1 MQPFAPGK
9 TRVKENREEIM
20 MEKRKLGNSDL
31 EITPIGLGAWAI
43 GGGGWEFGWGPQE
56 DNDSI
61 AAIHEGLDRG
71 INWIDTAAA
80 YGLGHSEQVVA
91 RALQGRKERPY
102 VFTKCS
108 LVWNK
113 SGEIGHTLKAAS
125 IRHECEQSLRRL
137 KVDTIDLYQIHWPI
151 PDEDIEQAWTELA
164 RLKEEGKVRYIGV
177 SNFDV
182 KQMQRVMRIAPI
194 TSLQPPYSLLAR
206 QIEGEILPFAVR
218 QNIGVIVYSPMYS
231 GLLSGKMTRERVARF
246 PMDDWRRNNRNFQ
259 EPLLSHNLRLVELLR
274 EIGDRHGVTAG
285 EVAIAWTLQNPA
297 VTAAIVG
304 VRNPDQ
310 VSGIIGAG
318 SFRLSESEVDEIAEA
333 QMAEADELS
342 LFS

>member
-1 MQPFAPGK
+1 
-9 TRVKENREEIM
+9 

-43 GGGGWEFGWGPQE
+43 GGGGWEFGWAPQQ
-56 DNDSI
+56 DQDSI
-61 AAIHEGLDRG
+61 AAIHEGLDQG

-80 YGLGHSEQVVA
+80 YGLGHSEEVVA
-91 RALQGRKERPY
+91 RALQGRSSRPY
-102 VFTKCS
+102 MFTKCS
-108 LVWNK
+108 LVWDT
-113 SGEIGHTLKAAS
+113 GRAIGHSLKAAS

-151 PDEDIEQAWTELA
+151 PDEDIEEAWTELA

-177 SNFDV
+177 SNFDAQ
-182 KQMQRVMRIAPI
+182 QMQRAMDIAPV

-206 QIEGEILPFAVR
+206 QAEGEILPFAAR
-218 QNIGVIVYSPMYS
+218 NGIGVIVYSPMYS
-231 GLLSGKMTRERVARF
+231 GLLSGKMTRERIASF
-246 PMDDWRRNNRNFQ
+246 PQDDWRRRNRNFQ

-274 EIGDRHGVTAG
+274 EIGLRHEVAAG

-297 VTAAIVG
+297 VTGAIVG
-304 VRNPDQ
+304 VRSREQ
-310 VSGIIGAG
+310 VLGIIKAG
-318 SFRLSESEVDEIAEA
+318 EFRLSAAEVDEITQGQMTEA
-333 QMAEADELS
+333 QELS